1 MKKFFLSILVVIC
14 IFESM
19 ILLAQFFIN
28 SIDTEFTK
36 NVTQDIKQDL
46 GIDKINASRTFYEKG
61 MPRGENIQIWQLSV
75 DNKTH
80 INISDINA
88 VQQSEFEKIEDYS
101 IFVDFDKEQLKY
113 NKAFNYKMFIYTYN
127 GLKQRKDSEFFIF
140 NHDSATCNYIFNQNL
155 NLGLLIRVEN

>member
-88 VQQSEFEKIEDYS
+88 VQQSEFEK
-101 IFVDFDKEQLKY
+101 
-113 NKAFNYKMFIYTYN
+113 
-127 GLKQRKDSEFFIF
+127 GLT
-140 NHDSATCNYIFNQNL
+140 H
-155 NLGLLIRVEN
+155 